1 MRARDKF
8 VQNTWYEMY
17 LVQIHFKELKGLS
30 DDVTKKYWIWYC
42 VLVGLV
48 AHEVEVGSLESRS

>member
-8 VQNTWYEMY
+8 VQNTQYEMY

-30 DDVTKKYWIWYC
+30 DSVTKNTRYGIVC
-42 VLVGLV
+42 L
-48 AHEVEVGSLESRS
+48 

>member
-30 DDVTKKYWIWYC
+30 DDVTKNTGYGIVC
-42 VLVGLV
+42 L
-48 AHEVEVGSLESRS
+48 